1 MAAPTVGAVLS
12 DILPYLGVER
22 HFSEDEIAGQTVILE
37 DFTGYSPDEAEKI
50 LKKQNLTA
58 KQIGNGD
65 TVTGQLPI
73 PGKIVPGGSEVIL
86 YLGEE
91 TDAQTVPVPNF
102 IGMNRQQ
109 ASDAALSSGLYIL
122 VTGNPENSP
131 DVTVT
136 AQSVVPNEI
145 LPRGSTITLEFTN
158 TTVRD

>member
-1 MAAPTVGAVLS
+1 M
-12 DILPYLGVER
+12 
-22 HFSEDEIAGQTVILE
+22 
-37 DFTGYSPDEAEKI
+37 
-50 LKKQNLTA
+50 
-58 KQIGNGD
+58 
-65 TVTGQLPI
+65 
-73 PGKIVPGGSEVIL
+73 PGGSEVIL

-122 VTGNPENSP
+122 VTGNPENSL

-136 AQSVVPNEI
+136 AQSTAPNET